1 MQNTNPSKDAAVQL
15 RLGPLFA
22 AVEEWRRNQP
32 KIPYRAEAVRELLR
46 RALDTE
52 QRGRGRRLVAYHD
65 PKRREPR
72 AGSNRT

>member
-52 QRGRGRRLVAYHD
+52 QRD
-65 PKRREPR
+65 R
-72 AGSNRT
+72 APVVRSR

>member
-1 MQNTNPSKDAAVQL
+1 MRGASAMQQVADWLENPSKDAAVQL

-46 RALDTE
+46 RALDAE
-52 QRGRGRRLVAYHD
+52 QRNRAPVVRL
-65 PKRREPR
+65 P
-72 AGSNRT
+72 